1 LFWFTK
7 SIQQNRCYGKMPL
20 LWISMQQ
27 VAIDVAQNRPLW
39 WLMSTFSATHS

>member
-7 SIQQNRCYGKMPL
+7 SVQQNRCYGKMPL

-27 VAIDVAQNRPLW
+27 VAATKQSM
-39 WLMSTFSATHS
+39 WLRIVHSGD